1 MQLRKDI
8 PEKYKWDIGLFK
20 TDEEIENVLK
30 LIEELTNKAPQYY
43 GKFNNPEVFFDF
55 FYTDIEKNIKINQLY
70 HYVGNMQSIDGSD
83 VKIKKL
89 LQRIEILS
97 AKNEQAYSFVN
108 PQLSKLS
115 TKYLKEL
122 LLDPRSKDIENTI
135 KSLIISKKHALDEK
149 TSKVVADLT
158 MSFCDN
164 RSLFDIITDM
174 EMPFEDAVDS
184 KGKAY
189 PVKEA
194 TYRQYLVSKDRK
206 LRETAFNSIMNGYGK
221 FNQTLAALYIKD
233 IQSDNA
239 FIKLHKFKTHLEK
252 KLFDYVPE
260 KVFRNNIKFVTENI
274 HLLQEFISTT
284 AKTSKLKDFSYFDL
298 FEDEKISG
306 DTTIE
311 QGQEIILKS
320 LAPLGE
326 DYIKRV
332 KHKFTD
338 KSIDYLPNKD
348 KTSGAYC
355 SNCYNAKTLI
365 LMNWV
370 NDFDSISTLTHE
382 MGHCINAEYFNE
394 FQPMFKAEIPI
405 FSAEIA
411 STVNEI
417 LLNQYMLKTCKENE
431 KKYFLKAFLN
441 QVRSTIFRQT
451 LFTEFEL
458 YAHDCIEKEIPITQ
472 DELNQKYFELNQK
485 YYGTSCIL
493 PENLKYE
500 WSRIPHFYRPYY
512 VFTYSTGL
520 LTAITI
526 AEKLLN
532 EKDFAEK
539 YIHFL
544 KNGSNKKPVEILKEI
559 GIDLTTEK
567 PYKDAF
573 KFIKDQ
579 LKIYKSLCK

>member
-8 PEKYKWDIGLFK
+8 PEEFKWDIGLFK
-20 TDEEIENVLK
+20 TQEEIEKALK
-30 LIEELTNKAPQYY
+30 TIEESTLNAKKYY
-43 GKFNNPEVFFDF
+43 GKFNDKEMFFDY
-55 FYTDIEKNIKINQLY
+55 FYSNIDKNILISQLY
-70 HYVGNMQSIDGSD
+70 HYVGNMQSIDGANTD
-83 VKIKKL
+83 IKKL
-89 LQRIEILS
+89 IQRIEILS
-97 AKNEQAYSFVN
+97 TKNEQAYSYVN

-122 LLDPRSKDIENTI
+122 LLDPRSKDIENII
-135 KSLIISKKHALDEK
+135 KSLIISKKHAIDEK

-174 EMPFEDAVDS
+174 EMPFEDATDS
-184 KGKAY
+184 DGKSY

-194 TYRQYLVSKDRK
+194 TYRQYLISKDRQ
-206 LRETAFNSIMNGYGK
+206 LRKSSFNSIMNGYGN
-221 FNQTLAALYIKD
+221 FNQTLAFLYIKD
-233 IQSDNA
+233 IQADNA
-239 FIKLHKFKTHLEK
+239 FIKLYKFKTYLEK

-260 KVFRNNIKFVTENI
+260 KVFRNNIKFVTKNMP
-274 HLLQEFISTT
+274 LLQDFVSIT
-284 AKTSKLKDFSYFDL
+284 AKDSKLENFAYYDL
-298 FEDEKISG
+298 FQDDKMSGEITIS
-306 DTTIE
+306 
-311 QGQEIILKS
+311 QGKEIMLKS

-332 KHKFTD
+332 KQKLTD

-355 SNCYNAKTLI
+355 SNCYKAKTLI

-394 FQPMFKAEIPI
+394 AQPIFKAEIPI

-417 LLNQYMLKTCKENE
+417 LLNQYMLNHCTEHE
-431 KKYFLKAFLN
+431 QKYYLKQFLN

-458 YAHDCIEKEIPITQ
+458 YAHESIENETPITHE
-472 DELNQKYFELNQK
+472 ELNEKYYELNQK
-485 YYGTSCIL
+485 YYGNSCVL
-493 PENLKYE
+493 PDNLKYE

-526 AEKLLN
+526 AQRLLT
-532 EKDFAEK
+532 EKDFNEK

-559 GIDLTTEK
+559 GIDLTKEL
-567 PYKDAF
+567 PYNNAF
-573 KFIKDQ
+573 NFIKKQ
-579 LKIYKSLCK
+579 LQKYKSLCK